1 MDYYYIL
8 CHLNDDQRGR
18 AWLEIKHLGLGRF
31 AAAVMYVQQRIFELE
46 DDYLLC
52 EPNEKMGRMLLTEI
66 KRSGNFG
73 YYDARN
79 RGVNRQSKLSVYWH
93 NVSRNVIFFR
103 FAPSEVFFAPFWK
116 PCHFLWRVMKKYR

>member
-31 AAAVMYVQQRIFELE
+31 VAAVMYVQQRIFELE

-73 YYDARN
+73 HYDARN
-79 RGVNRQSKLSVYWH
+79 RGLNRQSKLSVYWH
-93 NVSRNVIFFR
+93 NVSRNVIFFW